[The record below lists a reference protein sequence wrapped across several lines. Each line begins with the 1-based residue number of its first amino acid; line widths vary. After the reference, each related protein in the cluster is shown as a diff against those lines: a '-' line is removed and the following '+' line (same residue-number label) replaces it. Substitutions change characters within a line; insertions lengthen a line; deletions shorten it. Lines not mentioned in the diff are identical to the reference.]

1 MNIVSQEKKESQCL
15 RCSSWKISRNVFTS
29 EDGWPREK
37 EREEGSEKERERE
50 SYVDRISSIA
60 CVRLPCASRERVI
73 KREN

>member
-37 EREEGSEKERERE
+37 EREEGSERER
-50 SYVDRISSIA
+50 
-60 CVRLPCASRERVI
+60 
-73 KREN
+73 KRELCRQN

>member
-37 EREEGSEKERERE
+37 ERKGARERERE